1 MDENALNAI
10 NSAATELKKD
20 SATSLKTLATTISNQ
35 TGTKAIYGAS
45 GWVAKLNQDGGLS
58 VAAAKLE
65 KQQVSSI
72 IKSTSGDGYCLVR
85 LLDINDTQVSY
96 EYIQV
101 PLTAFTEALE
111 KVQNSDKVT
120 EFISI
125 PKS

>member
-20 SATSLKTLATTISNQ
+20 SNTSLKTLATTISNQ
-35 TGTKAIYGAS
+35 IGTKATYGAS

-58 VAAAKLE
+58 IAAAKLE
-65 KQQVSSI
+65 KQQVSSV
-72 IKSTSGDGYCLVR
+72 IKSTSGDGYYIVR
-85 LLDINDTQVSY
+85 LLDINSTQVSY

-111 KVQNSDKVT
+111 AVQNSGKVT